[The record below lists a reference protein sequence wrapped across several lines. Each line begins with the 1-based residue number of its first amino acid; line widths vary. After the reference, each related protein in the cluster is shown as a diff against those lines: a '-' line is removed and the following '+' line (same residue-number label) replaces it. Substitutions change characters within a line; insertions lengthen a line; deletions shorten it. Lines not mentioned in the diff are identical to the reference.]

1 MSSRNTVCVGQDTA
15 LQAISMRIRI
25 HPFYFRVSS
34 DDKKQTVIP
43 ESKREDTVKPLQKEK
58 TVNLLNH

>member
-1 MSSRNTVCVGQDTA
+1 MSSRNIVCVGQDTA
-15 LQAISMRIRI
+15 LQAISMRIII

-34 DDKKQTVIP
+34 DDKKQTVIS
-43 ESKREDTVKPLQKEK
+43 ENKREDTVKPLQKEK

>member
-1 MSSRNTVCVGQDTA
+1 MSSRNIVCVGQDTA

-25 HPFYFRVSS
+25 HPFDFRVSS

-58 TVNLLNH
+58 PLTC

>member
-1 MSSRNTVCVGQDTA
+1 MSSRNIVCVGQDTA

-34 DDKKQTVIP
+34 NDKKQTVIS
-43 ESKREDTVKPLQKEK
+43 ENKREDTVKPLQKEK

>member
-1 MSSRNTVCVGQDTA
+1 MSSHKIVCIGQDTA

-58 TVNLLNH
+58 TVKLLNH

>member
-1 MSSRNTVCVGQDTA
+1 MSSRNIVCVGQDTA

-43 ESKREDTVKPLQKEK
+43 ESNREYTVKPLQKEK
-58 TVNLLNH
+58 NVNLLNH

>member
-1 MSSRNTVCVGQDTA
+1 MSSRNIVCVGQDTA

-43 ESKREDTVKPLQKEK
+43 ESKREDTVKPLQKGK
-58 TVNLLNH
+58 NVNLLNH

>member
-1 MSSRNTVCVGQDTA
+1 MSSHNIVCIGQDTA

-43 ESKREDTVKPLQKEK
+43 ESKREDTVKPLQKGK
-58 TVNLLNH
+58 NVNLLNH

>member
-1 MSSRNTVCVGQDTA
+1 MSSRNIVCIGQDTA
-15 LQAISMRIRI
+15 LQATSMRIRI

>member
-1 MSSRNTVCVGQDTA
+1 MSSRNIVCVGQDTA

-43 ESKREDTVKPLQKEK
+43 ESNREYTVKPLQKEK
-58 TVNLLNH
+58 TLNLLNH